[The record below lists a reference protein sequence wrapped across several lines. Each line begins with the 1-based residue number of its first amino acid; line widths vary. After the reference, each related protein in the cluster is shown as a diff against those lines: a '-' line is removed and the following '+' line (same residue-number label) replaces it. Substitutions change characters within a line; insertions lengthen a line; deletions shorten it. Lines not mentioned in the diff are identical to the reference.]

1 MKTTLDDKLTYSD
14 LYEAALENSYGAE
27 TTLQEIR
34 VLEHLKALASTK
46 HVTKLINDFEAKKAR
61 GEFK

>member
-1 MKTTLDDKLTYSD
+1 MTTLDDKLTYRD
-14 LYEAALENSYGAE
+14 LYDAALENSYDPE

-46 HVTKLINDFEAKKAR
+46 RVTRLVNEFEAKKAR